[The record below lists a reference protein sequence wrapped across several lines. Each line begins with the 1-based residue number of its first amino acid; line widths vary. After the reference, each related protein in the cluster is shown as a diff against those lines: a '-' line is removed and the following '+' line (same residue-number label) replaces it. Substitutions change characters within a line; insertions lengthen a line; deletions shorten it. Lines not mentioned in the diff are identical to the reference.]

1 MSSYVLD
8 VKLDVF
14 LEECCDLDQ
23 MKVVL
28 KFSFHG
34 LLIWFVVVLLD
45 SDIEGQSH
53 VLELG
58 LTQLFFDNVCLL

>member
-14 LEECCDLDQ
+14 LEECRDLDQ

-28 KFSFHG
+28 KFSLHG

-58 LTQLFFDNVCLL
+58 LTQLFFDNV